1 MDVPDI
7 KPEQE
12 KILNDFLNVV
22 NKSRVQN
29 NEQLMR
35 PKTACKFL
43 MARKFDLNRSLELYK
58 SHETIR
64 FREGLVKF
72 DPLQDPLKRELE
84 TGKFTILPKPDK
96 SGSMIALF
104 SAGKHIPQ
112 ETTHQTTLQGVV
124 YQLDV
129 ALDDIQTQKSGI
141 IFIYNMSGSK
151 YSNFDYEL
159 SHKILNLLKGAYPA
173 RLKKV
178 LILSAPMWFKTPFRI
193 LQFFIRDKLRDRVHM
208 ISSTQLPSH
217 ISLDLIP
224 EELGGTYKID
234 HSQWLDHCLQV
245 HKNDMGDL
253 CPSLPSDKTL
263 FPTPPSS
270 TVSSVNSSPVGTL
283 KSNKTKIS
291 SDDINSDGS
300 FQPPLING
308 CNTTISA
315 MNTPSPTGQP
325 KEIESMLE
333 VYEEIED
340 DIDGVSLEEFLQHLN
355 QKKRKGMFEEYYEI
369 KMTPPS
375 GTFEI
380 ARQKANQQK
389 NRYVDVLSYDH
400 SRVKL
405 PVIDNDPN
413 SDYIN
418 ANYVDGY
425 RQERAFISTQ
435 GPLTKTFVDF
445 WRMVWYNKSVVIV
458 MTTRTMERCRA
469 KCGQYWPLDEKA
481 SSKFGNFVIINNHV
495 EQDKDWM
502 ISNLTLVN
510 SDTNER
516 RTIAHMQF
524 TSWPDFGVPQ
534 SAIAM
539 LEFRQKVRDFQKQYL
554 KTIEWKG
561 HPLGPPIVV
570 HCSAGI
576 GRTGTFITID
586 ISIQRLDDR
595 GRIDI
600 KKTVEKIRLQR
611 AYSIQMP
618 DQYVFCCLAVL
629 EYAMWKGLLENANLT
644 KFEESDSHSD
654 SDD

>member
-1 MDVPDI
+1 MNTI
-7 KPEQE
+7 
-12 KILNDFLNVV
+12 
-22 NKSRVQN
+22 NKSRLQN
-29 NEQLMR
+29 NEPLMR
-35 PKTACKFL
+35 LTTACKFL
-43 MARKFDLNRSLELYK
+43 MARKFDLLRSLELYK
-58 SHETIR
+58 SHESVR
-64 FREGLVKF
+64 FREGLIKF
-72 DPLQDPLKRELE
+72 DPSKDPLKRELE
-84 TGKFTILPKPDK
+84 TGKFTILLKPDK
-96 SGSMIALF
+96 TGSMIALF

-112 ETTHQTTLQGVV
+112 ETSHQTTLQGVV

-129 ALDDIQTQKSGI
+129 ALDDPRAQKSGI
-141 IFIYNMSGSK
+141 IFIYNMFGSK

-178 LILSAPMWFKTPFRI
+178 LILSAPIWFKTPFKI

-208 ISSTQLPSH
+208 INTTQLSQY
-217 ISLDLIP
+217 ISNELIP
-224 EELGGTYKID
+224 QELGGTYQID
-234 HSQWLDHCLQV
+234 HQKWLEHCLQV
-245 HKNDMGDL
+245 HQNDMGDL

-270 TVSSVNSSPVGTL
+270 NASSVNSSPSGTM
-283 KSNKTKIS
+283 KNKIKNFKNLI
-291 SDDINSDGS
+291 DLNNSDN
-300 FQPPLING
+300 FPTPPLING
-308 CNTTISA
+308 CTTTITAIEQNLKS
-315 MNTPSPTGQP
+315 PSPIGSPIDIQSTL
-325 KEIESMLE
+325 EI
-333 VYEEIED
+333 YEKIED
-340 DIDGVSLEEFLQHLN
+340 DIEGIPLEEFLQHLN
-355 QKKRKGMFEEYYEI
+355 RKKRKGMFEEYFEI
-369 KMTPPS
+369 KLQPPV

-380 ARQKANQQK
+380 ARYKANQTK

-425 RQERAFISTQ
+425 RQKRAFISTQ

-445 WRMVWYNKSVVIV
+445 WRCVWYNKSIVIV
-458 MTTRTMERCRA
+458 MTTRTMERSRA
-469 KCGQYWPLDEKA
+469 KCCQYWPSDEK
-481 SSKFGNFVIINNHV
+481 SSAKYGNFAVINNHV
-495 EQDKDWM
+495 EQDKDWI

-510 SDTNER
+510 NETEESR
-516 RTIAHMQF
+516 SVVHMQF

-539 LEFRQKVRDFQKQYL
+539 LEFRQKVRDYQQQL
-554 KTIEWKG
+554 LPTIEWKG
-561 HPLGPPIVV
+561 HPLGPPIIA

-586 ISIQRLDDR
+586 ISIQRLEDR

-629 EYAMWKGLLENANLT
+629 EYAIWKGLLENVDLS
-644 KFEESDSHSD
+644 KFEEDSDHSD

>member
-1 MDVPDI
+1 MDVLPDI
-7 KPEQE
+7 ITPEQE
-12 KILNDFLNVV
+12 KILNNFLQAV
-22 NKSRVQN
+22 NRSRIQN
-29 NEQLMR
+29 NEPLMR
-35 PKTACKFL
+35 ARTACKFL
-43 MARKFDLNRSLELYK
+43 MARKFDLDRSLMLYK

-72 DPLQDPLKRELE
+72 DPLKDPLKHELE
-84 TGKFTILPKPDK
+84 TGKFTILPKPDRT
-96 SGSMIALF
+96 GSMIAMF

-129 ALDDIQTQKSGI
+129 ALDDVQAQKSGI
-141 IFIYNMSGSK
+141 IFIYNMIGSK
-151 YSNFDYEL
+151 YNNFDYEL
-159 SHKILNLLKGAYPA
+159 SHKILNLLKGAYPG

-208 ISSTQLPSH
+208 INLSQLSLH
-217 ISLDLIP
+217 ITTELIP
-224 EELGGTYKID
+224 IDLGGTYQIN
-234 HSQWLDHCLQV
+234 HQQWLEHCLQI

-270 TVSSVNSSPVGTL
+270 NVSSLNSSP
-283 KSNKTKIS
+283 I
-291 SDDINSDGS
+291 
-300 FQPPLING
+300 
-308 CNTTISA
+308 
-315 MNTPSPTGQP
+315 
-325 KEIESMLE
+325 
-333 VYEEIED
+333 
-340 DIDGVSLEEFLQHLN
+340 EEFLQHLN
-355 QKKRKGMFEEYYEI
+355 QKKRKGMFDEYNEI
-369 KMTPPS
+369 KMTPPT
-375 GTFEI
+375 GTFDT
-380 ARQKANQQK
+380 ARNKANQQK

-400 SRVKL
+400 SRVRL
-405 PVIDNDPN
+405 PMIDNDPN

-425 RQERAFISTQ
+425 RQKRAFISTQ

-445 WRMVWYNKSVVIV
+445 WRCIWYNKTIVIV

-481 SSKFGNFVIINNHV
+481 TLKFGNFLIINNHV
-495 EQDKDWM
+495 DQDKDWM

-510 SDTNER
+510 TDTNER
-516 RTIAHMQF
+516 RTIVHMQF

-539 LEFRQKVRDFQKQYL
+539 LEFRQKVRDYQKQYL
-554 KTIEWKG
+554 KTIDWKG

-595 GRIDI
+595 NRIDI

-629 EYAMWKGLLENANLT
+629 EYAMWKGLLENVNLT
-644 KFEESDSHSD
+644 KFEESDQSD
-654 SDD
+654 TDGD